1 MKSKTN
7 TQLDYSRPLDVHKWS
22 DYPEVNS
29 FVNQIWDDFLATEF
43 PAQTGRGKRPK
54 GPKKQQFKVLLLDLY
69 VAWREDPDLLI
80 GVSLRKGSY
89 KAGSRYNS
97 LYISEAIIDVIL
109 YLTEVGL
116 IGLYKGTES
125 AKRSTRIWPTQK
137 LVKLFKGSNLNLLT
151 INPHKDKEVIVLNDT
166 DSKAIEYNDGDYAE
180 IPRMRT
186 EMQKYNELLRKSFID
201 IGDLGE
207 PIYRAM
213 VWDRLKQSHVERI
226 VRIDHMNKFVR
237 RIFYRGNWQYGGRLH
252 GGFWQQIGEEVRKKI
267 LINDFR
273 TVELD
278 FSGLHINIAYA
289 LEGLSPIEGD
299 PYEIGL
305 LFNIPASEQRSWIKS
320 LSLMCFNA
328 TSLQGAFQ
336 AFRDNQPAKTQAK
349 RLTNRE
355 LERLLEAFKKKHP
368 QITKYLCSDQG
379 VRLMSIDGAIAAK
392 VIKHFTDKDEPIL
405 CVHDS
410 FICREQFKEELVHV
424 MNEKTSETLA
434 GYIVAI
440 KSNKE
445 VLDLS
450 PISHEG
456 ILNVTEMKDIYLD
469 RCNRE
474 LRCEGYTARWSE
486 HKYWLH
492 MLENPIYVNY

>member
-1 MKSKTN
+1 M
-7 TQLDYSRPLDVHKWS
+7 
-22 DYPEVNS
+22 
-29 FVNQIWDDFLATEF
+29 
-43 PAQTGRGKRPK
+43 
-54 GPKKQQFKVLLLDLY
+54 
-69 VAWREDPDLLI
+69 
-80 GVSLRKGSY
+80 
-89 KAGSRYNS
+89 
-97 LYISEAIIDVIL
+97 
-109 YLTEVGL
+109 
-116 IGLYKGTES
+116 
-125 AKRSTRIWPTQK
+125 
-137 LVKLFKGSNLNLLT
+137 KLFKGSNLNLLT

-207 PIYRAM
+207 PIYRAV
-213 VWDRLKQSHVERI
+213 VWDRLKQSHVERT

-267 LINDFR
+267 FINDFM

-305 LFNIPASEQRSWIKS
+305 VFNIPASEQRSWIKS

-355 LERLLEAFKKKHP
+355 LERLLVAFKRKHP

-424 MNEKTSETLA
+424 MNKKTSETLA
-434 GYIVAI
+434 GYIVGI

-456 ILNVTEMKDIYLD
+456 ILNVTGMKDIYLN
-469 RCNRE
+469 RSNRE
-474 LRCEGYTARWSE
+474 HRCEGYTSRWSE